1 MDTKEKRW
9 QRYLAQIKAFR
20 LMDDDFMTKCFED
33 NTECVELM
41 LKIIL
46 NKSDLKVIEAKTQV
60 FILNL
65 KNRSVRLDVLATDN
79 EGQKYN
85 IEIQRANS
93 GAGFKRARYN
103 SSMIDI
109 NMLQKKSGLRQPT
122 GNLYY
127 IHHRTR
133 CYRQRPALIQ
143 N

>member
-33 NTECVELM
+33 KTECVELM

-93 GAGFKRARYN
+93 GFKRAIFN
-103 SSMIDI
+103 SIMIDI
-109 NMLQKKSGLRQPT
+109 IMLQ
-122 GNLYY
+122 
-127 IHHRTR
+127 
-133 CYRQRPALIQ
+133 
-143 N
+143 